1 MEFALQILLAYG
13 GIAVIEH
20 YLLRWYLWR
29 DGDPPLNLVS
39 FLDYAT
45 ERIFLRKIGG
55 GYMFSHRLLLDHFAS
70 LEYSKR

>member
-29 DGDPPLNLVS
+29 DGDLPLNLVS
-39 FLDYAT
+39 FLNYAA
-45 ERIFLRKIGG
+45 ERIFLRKISG
-55 GYMFSHRLLLDHFAS
+55 GYIFLQWLILDHFVS